1 MIAGGAGLGHG
12 GSSWPHERVRC
23 NPEAS
28 CVDEG
33 FTKQGNTIW
42 FHLLR
47 DALSKADVCLEGCGR
62 SRETTEDAVVTAQAE
77 LTA

>member
-1 MIAGGAGLGHG
+1 MVMEDPLGPMRE
-12 GSSWPHERVRC
+12 SDVTLKP
-23 NPEAS
+23 S